1 MFIGISYSKCF
12 WSFSFVISTN
22 EIASVDSF
30 FLHKFCIKGIYSIKS
45 NNVTSLT
52 NKRIIGVNWPR
63 LRVVPHFSSGIVE
76 RAKRQREWKSPHAR
90 KGETRRGERK
100 MLGQTS
106 NLGRVRSIN
115 WIRSKN
121 NLSSERAKYLP
132 HFSLSPPRVAFSRVG
147 WFSRALEFRSLY
159 YPWGK
164 MGDCS

>member
-12 WSFSFVISTN
+12 WSFSFVISIN

-30 FLHKFCIKGIYSIKS
+30 SLHKLCIKGIYSIKS

-52 NKRIIGVNWPR
+52 NKRIIGINWPR

-76 RAKRQREWKSPHAR
+76 QAKRERAWKSPHAR
-90 KGETRRGERK
+90 KGDTRRGER
-100 MLGQTS
+100 MDVL
-106 NLGRVRSIN
+106 NWFGRGYELHTPKSVGREG
-115 WIRSKN
+115 SKAWA
-121 NLSSERAKYLP
+121 LSVVP
-132 HFSLSPPRVAFSRVG
+132 HFSLSPPCVAFSRVG
-147 WFSRALEFRSLY
+147 WFLRALAFRSLY